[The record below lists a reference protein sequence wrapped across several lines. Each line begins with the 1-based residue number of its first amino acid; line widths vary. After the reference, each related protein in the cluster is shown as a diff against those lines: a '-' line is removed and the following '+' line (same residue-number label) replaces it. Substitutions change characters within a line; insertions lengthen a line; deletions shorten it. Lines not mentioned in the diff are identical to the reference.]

1 MTIEKFEARKIRSN
15 LLGSPVAPG
24 AYSHLINVGTN
35 NILDV
40 LEKNYFKDEIPQGI
54 SCFKYL
60 QGYYG
65 SGKTQFVNSLAARAW
80 QNNIVTSIVSV
91 GTSCPFNSPLAI
103 YQSVVSNFITPP
115 GLGKEPKEGH
125 GIEMLMQHYIQQQLR
140 QQGIENG
147 KSVQPEIRQIIE
159 HPFSE
164 PYFGARDPQTII
176 AIQQL
181 GKILLDYECGGSIT
195 PADQELIL
203 WLRGEKVASKRLKD
217 WGLHAPARD
226 DNAFNRLKTII
237 AFMTKKMGMK
247 GFFIAFDEGTRT
259 VSFRRGSFKQR
270 QAIENLLTMINE
282 GAEGQFPGVMFL
294 YAATPDFRN
303 DVITKYPALNDRIG
317 NISFQAGSPMVPF
330 IDLDALDTDA
340 IVRDIGKKLLEVFAI
355 AEDTHWDMII
365 QEKNIDNLL
374 EAEKETYGF
383 GSEIRRAF
391 VYHFCIL
398 LQNQGTK
405 QRAISYEEANSFIR
419 NFAIP
424 SFGEE

>member
-1 MTIEKFEARKIRSN
+1 
-15 LLGSPVAPG
+15 
-24 AYSHLINVGTN
+24 
-35 NILDV
+35 
-40 LEKNYFKDEIPQGI
+40 
-54 SCFKYL
+54 
-60 QGYYG
+60 
-65 SGKTQFVNSLAARAW
+65 
-80 QNNIVTSIVSV
+80 
-91 GTSCPFNSPLAI
+91 
-103 YQSVVSNFITPP
+103 
-115 GLGKEPKEGH
+115 
-125 GIEMLMQHYIQQQLR
+125 
-140 QQGIENG
+140 
-147 KSVQPEIRQIIE
+147 
-159 HPFSE
+159 
-164 PYFGARDPQTII
+164 
-176 AIQQL
+176 
-181 GKILLDYECGGSIT
+181 
-195 PADQELIL
+195 
-203 WLRGEKVASKRLKD
+203 
-217 WGLHAPARD
+217 
-226 DNAFNRLKTII
+226 
-237 AFMTKKMGMK
+237 
-247 GFFIAFDEGTRT
+247 
-259 VSFRRGSFKQR
+259 
-270 QAIENLLTMINE
+270 MINE